1 MTKRTIHYSTIGLL
15 LGLSILIACSSD
27 EDSPEQVAFEVDSP
41 TLTGYTQSS
50 ASVEVI
56 ATANATTYYLVQPAA
71 IAAPTAQQIIE
82 GVAGDGSPALDN
94 GQIDMTKGVPEIIA
108 VQNLKRLE
116 DHNIYL
122 LLKNGISEE
131 LASIRVV
138 NKVNL
143 VTAAVAAK
151 SYTYSFLA
159 SQNDQIFYEEYFNGR
174 TPGQLEDVR
183 SVTKGILAI
192 LVGQAIS
199 EGYFTLSSTIGDFLP
214 AQYMEGLEATKRNIT
229 VEQLV
234 TMSTGLGWQEGEFGD
249 WVQLP
254 DEIVA
259 ILGRDMQYAPG
270 TVFNYSTP
278 NLQMLSVIFQEATG
292 QTLHD
297 YAKTHLFEPLNI
309 TDSDWVP
316 FETGYSL
323 AGGFSFIPATG
334 MINIGNMVKNG
345 GLFDG
350 LQVVPSSYISEMIT
364 PRFEFT
370 SYLTTS
376 DRVEVNWFGYLWW
389 DFDLPGM
396 DGYMTSGYGGQNIIV
411 FPNEELVIVTTA
423 KAQVDGPTASQQQ
436 VEMWDF
442 VADFVEA
449 LK

>member
-1 MTKRTIHYSTIGLL
+1 MKRMINYPTISLFLCLYIFS
-15 LGLSILIACSSD
+15 SCSSD
-27 EDSPEQVAFEVDSP
+27 EEGTPEQVAFAIDSP
-41 TLTGYTQSS
+41 ALLESSQSS
-50 ASVEVI
+50 ASFEI
-56 ATANATTYYLVQPAA
+56 TATANAVSYFLVQPADFP
-71 IAAPTAQQIIE
+71 APTVKQIIN
-82 GVAGDGSPALDN
+82 GTSGDGSSALDH
-94 GQIDMTKGVPEIIA
+94 GQLDLATDVPVIID
-108 VQNLKRLE
+108 VQNLKRFE
-116 DHNIYL
+116 DHDIYVL
-122 LLKNGISEE
+122 LQNSISEE
-131 LASIRVV
+131 VASINVV

-143 VTAAVAAK
+143 LTAAVAAK
-151 SYTYSFLA
+151 HYTFSFLA
-159 SQNDQIFYEEYFNGR
+159 SQNDQIFYEEYFNGH

-199 EGYFTLSSTIGDFLP
+199 EGHFTLSSTIGDFFP
-214 AQYMEGLEATKRNIT
+214 AQYLEGLEPAKKNIT
-229 VEQLV
+229 VEQLL
-234 TMSTGLGWQEGEFGD
+234 TMSSGLGWQEGEFGE

-259 ILGRDMQYAPG
+259 ILGRELQYEPG

-309 TDSDWVP
+309 TNSDWVP

-334 MINIGNMVKNG
+334 MVNIGNMVKNN

-350 LQVVPSSYISEMIT
+350 QQIVPSSYVNEMIT

-376 DRVEVNWFGYLWW
+376 DRVAVNWFGYLWW

-423 KAQVDGPTASQQQ
+423 AAHVDGPTASQQQ
-436 VEMWDF
+436 VEMWNF

-449 LK
+449 LE